1 MWPWPGGIHFFAGLE
16 VYMPYF
22 LEYHAIRNDNFSLP
36 FMGFPFNNF
45 GPAVLLDML
54 TDSMTIEMLV
64 PHRGLMLLIS
74 EIITLEDQHAVATAV
89 VTEKWPLTTR
99 AGANPLVLIELVA
112 QTAALNNGLEII
124 QGDGPNGDHR
134 GWIVGIKS
142 ARLFV
147 DRIVVGTKITI
158 ESRNQ
163 FKYETFREVQGVA
176 KIGNQIA
183 AEVTLQLLQAEPSV
197 KN

>member
-1 MWPWPGGIHFFAGLE
+1 
-16 VYMPYF
+16 
-22 LEYHAIRNDNFSLP
+22 
-36 FMGFPFNNF
+36 
-45 GPAVLLDML
+45 ML

-74 EIITLEDQHAVATAV
+74 EITNLEDQQAAATAV
-89 VTEKWPLTTR
+89 VSEKWPLTTQ

-124 QGDGPNGDHR
+124 QTHGPNGDHR

-147 DRIVVGTKITI
+147 DCIAVGTTIMI

-163 FKYETFREVQGVA
+163 FRFESFREVYGVA
-176 KIGNQIA
+176 RIGGRIA
-183 AEVTLQLLQAEPSV
+183 AEVTLQLIQAEP
-197 KN
+197 

>member
-1 MWPWPGGIHFFAGLE
+1 
-16 VYMPYF
+16 
-22 LEYHAIRNDNFSLP
+22 
-36 FMGFPFNNF
+36 MGCPFNNF
-45 GPAVLLDML
+45 GPVVLRNML

-74 EIITLEDQHAVATAV
+74 EIITLEDQHAAATAV

-147 DRIVVGTKITI
+147 DLIAIGTKITI

-163 FKYETFREVQGVA
+163 FKYDTFREVQGVA
-176 KIGNQIA
+176 RIGNQIA
-183 AEVTLQLLQAEPSV
+183 AEVTLQLLQADPSA
-197 KN
+197 NN